1 MKGTGSLILSLF
13 ALFCLSVIS
22 APASEGNQEGFSE
35 WLEDFRS
42 EAEQKGISRQTL
54 NAALED
60 LRPLP
65 KVLEFQRRQP
75 ETTQTWKEYRDRMIS
90 KDRIRTARRK
100 MRNNEDIIREVSREY
115 GVDSSILVALW
126 AVESDFGR
134 GAGNY
139 SVLQSLATLAY
150 QGRRQSFFRGELLA
164 ALTLVDK
171 GWVKPSDLVGSW
183 AGALGV
189 FQFIPSTA
197 RHYAVDYDGDGR
209 LDIFNNGP
217 DAFASAANYLE
228 EAKWKSGQ
236 SWGAPVEVPADFD
249 TDLAGRRKPRKIK
262 QWHELGVKG
271 AAGLSCPAAS
281 LIFAGKDEGQAFLV
295 CDNFDALMRWNNST
309 WFALMIGL
317 LADRIAEA
325 GGSDQASAVSPAG

>member
-1 MKGTGSLILSLF
+1 MKGTKNRVLSLF
-13 ALFCLSVIS
+13 ALFCLSVVA
-22 APASEGNQEGFSE
+22 APASAGNQQGFSA

-42 EAEQKGISRQTL
+42 EAEQEGISRQTL

-75 ETTQTWKEYRDRMIS
+75 ETTLTWEEYRDRMIS
-90 KDRIRTARRK
+90 KDRILTARSK
-100 MRNNEDIIREVSREY
+100 MRNNEDIIRKVSREY

-134 GAGNY
+134 GTGHY

-150 QGRRQSFFRGELLA
+150 QGRRQPFFRRELLA

-171 GWVKPSDLVGSW
+171 GWAKPSDLVGSW

-197 RHYAVDYDGDGR
+197 RHYAVDFDGDGR
-209 LDIFNNGP
+209 RDIFNNGP
-217 DAFASAANYLE
+217 DAFASAANYLK
-228 EAKWKSGQ
+228 EARWRSGQ
-236 SWGAPVEVPADFD
+236 PWGTQVELAADFD
-249 TDLAGRRKPRKIK
+249 KDLAGRRKPRKIK
-262 QWHELGVKG
+262 QWQELGVKG
-271 AAGLSCPAAS
+271 AEGLSCPSAS
-281 LIFAGKDEGQAFLV
+281 LILAGEDEGQAFLV
-295 CDNFDALMRWNNST
+295 CDNFSALMRWNKST
-309 WFALMIGL
+309 WFALVIGL
-317 LADRIAEA
+317 LSDRIAEA
-325 GGSDQASAVSPAG
+325 GGPDQAGAVSPVE